1 MTSRLPRRR
10 FLAISAACLA
20 AGPVTAAAH
29 QARWQGRAM
38 GASAHMVISGLPQS
52 AAAPIFAK
60 VEAELLRLEAIF
72 SLYQP
77 GAQLVRLNAQ
87 GHLRAPAPELL
98 DVLSLSASLNTASHG
113 AFDPSIQP
121 LWQALALGQETAAAP
136 LGWQHLRYD
145 SQEIRFLRPGMALTL
160 NGIAQ
165 GYITDKIA
173 DLLRAEGLQNL
184 LLDMGEIAAMG
195 QRPEGRPWQA
205 GIVSP
210 DGDLRARLSLSDRA
224 LATSAAAGT
233 LVGNGTSHILDPR
246 NGEGAQPSRLVSV
259 SAPRAALADGLS
271 TALCLLPKPAAP
283 AVIAQFP
290 GARLE
295 YSS

>member
-136 LGWQHLRYD
+136 RGWHHLRYD

-173 DLLRAEGLQNL
+173 DLLRA
-184 LLDMGEIAAMG
+184 MGEIAAMG